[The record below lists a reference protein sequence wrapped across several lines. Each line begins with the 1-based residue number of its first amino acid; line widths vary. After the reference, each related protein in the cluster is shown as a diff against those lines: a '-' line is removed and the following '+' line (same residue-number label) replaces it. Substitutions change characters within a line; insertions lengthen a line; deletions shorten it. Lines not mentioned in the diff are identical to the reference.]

1 MSESPCVETAKGP
14 VRGKVVGS
22 SKYPNAK
29 QVYRFSSIP
38 FAKPP
43 VGDLR
48 FERPQDSEP
57 WSEVLDATRQIVSPM
72 QDTSAWEQLKAY
84 VVSDDLSKEENENVS
99 EDCLYL
105 NVYTNTV
112 NNKANLPVLVWLYGG
127 GLTMGGALGYN
138 GQTICSMQDV
148 VVVIPNYRVNV
159 FGFFTAGKNTK
170 WKGNMG
176 FFDQLKALEWVK
188 HNIKVFGGN
197 PDNVTLFG
205 QSAGAVSVGY
215 HVMSPLSRG
224 YFHRAISHSGTA
236 TMPISIPYHT
246 AKLTSDCP
254 NNFGCTTTDPDEM
267 VAALKKVSAEKIL
280 EAQGEAYKKFPMGAF
295 GLTVDG
301 EFILGEGTETITK
314 PESIAPVPY
323 IVGCNNTESLY
334 GFNHSILIRLSHTII
349 HINVSNLISLPCKTA
364 AKKYSVTQDSQ
375 REAVGKLLKEKYIQN
390 YSVDDKH
397 RWSKTA
403 GEMFADMWFIIPS
416 LLQANA
422 HADAGHPT
430 YFYYMTQAAKVFHSK
445 EYVLSGELKPK
456 VDFCECDHGDDLIY
470 TFGYPHSTTK
480 LAPVVK
486 FTDEERKMS
495 EQWMNYIANFAKTGN
510 PNTGDKEVPLQW
522 PIYKSS
528 ERNHL
533 TAQFPFGIGQ
543 NLSGDKFKFHT
554 ETIAEILVEY
564 IPRHSLISFI

>member
-1 MSESPCVETAKGP
+1 MSESLCVETAKGP
-14 VRGKVVGS
+14 VGGKVVGS

-48 FERPQDSEP
+48 FERPQDAEP
-57 WSEVLDATRQIVSPM
+57 WSEVLDATRQVVSPM

-84 VVSDDLSKEENENVS
+84 VVMDDLSKEENENVS

-159 FGFFTAGKNTK
+159 FGFFTAGKDTN

-176 FFDQLKALEWVK
+176 FFDQLKAMEWVK

-205 QSAGAVSVGY
+205 QSAGALSVGY

-236 TMPISIPYHT
+236 TMPISMIKTGY
-246 AKLTSDCP
+246 AKFR
-254 NNFGCTTTDPDEM
+254 NFMLESLNITTTDPDEM
-267 VAALKKVSAEKIL
+267 VAALKKVSATEIM
-280 EAQGEAYKKFPMGAF
+280 EAQTAAF
-295 GLTVDG
+295 MKCTMEPFGVSVDG
-301 EFILGEGTETITK
+301 DFVPEETLARINE
-314 PESIAPVPY
+314 PGSVAPVPY
-323 IVGCNNTESLY
+323 IVGCNNTEAY
-334 GFNHSILIRLSHTII
+334 GVISGMIPEFESGSSEEGVIGFFKTILHWKSENNFAVHG
-349 HINVSNLISLPCKTA
+349 SNLEDTIKLILE
-364 AKKYSVTQDSQ
+364 KYS
-375 REAVGKLLKEKYIQN
+375 KK
-390 YSVDDKH
+390 YSVDDKQ

-403 GEMFADMWFIIPS
+403 GEILGDIWFSVPS

-430 YFYYMTQAAKVFHSK
+430 YFYYMTQTPTFCHSK
-445 EYVLSGELKPK
+445 DHIVSGDIRLK
-456 VDFCECDHGDDLIY
+456 VDSCKCDHGDDLLF
-470 TFGYPHSTTK
+470 TFGIPYHSAK
-480 LAPVVK
+480 LTSDVK
-486 FTDEERKMS
+486 FTKDECKMS
-495 EQWMNYIANFAKTGN
+495 EQWMNYIVNFAKTGN
-510 PNTGDKEVPLQW
+510 PNTGDKDVPVEW
-522 PIYKSS
+522 PVYKPS
-528 ERNHL
+528 EMSHLVAQVPFRVDKKFMKANHKL
-533 TAQFPFGIGQ
+533 
-543 NLSGDKFKFHT
+543 LSRVVFDM
-554 ETIAEILVEY
+554 
-564 IPRHSLISFI
+564 SD

>member
-14 VRGKVVGS
+14 VRGKVAGS

-48 FERPQDSEP
+48 FERPQDAEP
-57 WSEVLDATRQIVSPM
+57 WSEVLDATKEIASPM
-72 QDTSAWEQLKAY
+72 QDLSMWEYMKPY
-84 VVSDDLSKEENENVS
+84 VVFEDVDDKDFRNLQ

-105 NVYTNTV
+105 NVFTN
-112 NNKANLPVLVWLYGG
+112 NLDAKANLPVLVWLYGG
-127 GLTMGGALGYN
+127 GLSMGSAVYYDAK
-138 GQTICSMQDV
+138 TICSMQDV

-159 FGFFTAGKNTK
+159 FGFFTAGKDTK

-176 FFDQLKALEWVK
+176 LYDQLKALEWVK
-188 HNIKVFGGN
+188 HNVKSFGGN
-197 PDNVTLFG
+197 PDNVTIFG
-205 QSAGAVSVGY
+205 ESAGGLSVGC
-215 HVMSPLSRG
+215 HVLSPLSRG

-236 TMPISIPYHT
+236 TMPTMMKTEYTNFRKCMLEHLKIT
-246 AKLTSDCP
+246 A
-254 NNFGCTTTDPDEM
+254 TDPDEM

-323 IVGCNNTESLY
+323 IVGCNNTEVC
-334 GFNHSILIRLSHTII
+334 GIL
-349 HINVSNLISLPCKTA
+349 
-364 AKKYSVTQDSQ
+364 SVMIPEFATGATEEGIEGYLKMLLQAEKFPSDSQ

-554 ETIAEILVEY
+554 ETIAEMKK
-564 IPRHSLISFI
+564 